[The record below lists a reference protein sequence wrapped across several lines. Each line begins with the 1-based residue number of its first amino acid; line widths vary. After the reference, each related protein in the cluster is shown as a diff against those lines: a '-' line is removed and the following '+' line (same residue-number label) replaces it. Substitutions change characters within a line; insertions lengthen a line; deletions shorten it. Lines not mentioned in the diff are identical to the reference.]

1 MGFGVG
7 SKQNTNQGVSMS
19 ERNSN
24 SCPLEKEGGSEQPY
38 ENTRKNGLFNF
49 LRRLHTHSHNH
60 SCTHSQA
67 HSHEHSHGH
76 SHTHGTVDPSILAT
90 NKGLWAVKW
99 SFIGLMITA
108 VLQIFIVFISGSV
121 SLLAD
126 TIHNFGD
133 ASTAIPLAIAFSLA
147 RRKPSKRFSYGYGR
161 VEDLAGIIVVL
172 LILFSAAIAG
182 YESVN
187 RFLNP
192 QPVEHLQAVV
202 IAAIIGCIGNEV
214 VAQFRMKVGKEIGSA
229 ALIADGYHARIDGI
243 TSLAVLIGAIGIWLG
258 YPIIDP
264 LIGMLI
270 TISILKIVLDS
281 SKLVFTRLLDG
292 VEPEI
297 IDKVKNITENVDGVC
312 EVTDLRV
319 RWIGHRLHAEINASV
334 SPSLSVGEGHEIANA
349 IREKLLENFSYLS
362 GTTIHVDP
370 LTASGECCHY
380 GSKNPEILHGKQKQV
395 LNACSQ

>member
-1 MGFGVG
+1 MPGKNF
-7 SKQNTNQGVSMS
+7 N
-19 ERNSN
+19 
-24 SCPLEKEGGSEQPY
+24 CHPPEKESDSEQPY
-38 ENTRKNGLFNF
+38 GDTRKNGFF
-49 LRRLHTHSHNH
+49 SFFRRFHVHSHDH
-60 SCTHSQA
+60 SCTHSQVRF
-67 HSHEHSHGH
+67 HKHSHGH

-108 VLQIFIVFISGSV
+108 ILQIFIVSISGSV
-121 SLLAD
+121 ALLAD

-161 VEDLAGIIVVL
+161 VEDLAGIIIVF
-172 LILFSAAIAG
+172 LILFSAAVAG

-202 IAAIIGCIGNEV
+202 IAAIIGCVGNEV

-229 ALIADGYHARIDGI
+229 ALIADGYHARIDGF
-243 TSLAVLIGAIGIWLG
+243 TSLAVLVGAIGIWLG

-270 TISILKIVLDS
+270 TISILKIVVDS

-292 VEPEI
+292 VEPEV
-297 IDKVKNITENVDGVC
+297 IDNVKNITESVEGVC

-334 SPSLSVGEGHEIANA
+334 SPSLSVEEGHEIANA

-380 GSKNPEILHGKQKQV
+380 GSDNSEILHGKQKQV
-395 LNACSQ
+395 QMPVPNKVL

>member
-1 MGFGVG
+1 
-7 SKQNTNQGVSMS
+7 MS
-19 ERNSN
+19 EKHSN
-24 SCPLEKEGGSEQPY
+24 SHPQEKEGSSEQLH
-38 ENTRKNGLFNF
+38 ENIRKNRLFTF
-49 LRRLHTHSHNH
+49 LSRFHAHSHDHSYTHSHV
-60 SCTHSQA
+60 
-67 HSHEHSHGH
+67 H

-108 VLQIFIVFISGSV
+108 VLQIFIVSISGSV
-121 SLLAD
+121 ALLAD

-161 VEDLAGIIVVL
+161 VEDLAGIIIVL
-172 LILFSAAIAG
+172 LILFSAAVAG

-202 IAAIIGCIGNEV
+202 AAAIIGCIGNEV
-214 VAQFRMKVGKEIGSA
+214 VAQFRMKIGKEIGSA
-229 ALIADGYHARIDGI
+229 ALIADGYHARVDGF

-264 LIGMLI
+264 VIGMLI
-270 TISILKIVLDS
+270 TISILKIVFDS

-292 VEPEI
+292 VEPEV
-297 IDKVKNITENVDGVC
+297 IDKVKNITESVEGVC

-334 SPSLSVGEGHEIANA
+334 APSLSVGEGHEIANA

-370 LTASGECCHY
+370 LTASGECCHCE
-380 GSKNPEILHGKQKQV
+380 PENREVLHGIQKHV
-395 LNACSQ
+395 LKAYSQ

>member
-1 MGFGVG
+1 
-7 SKQNTNQGVSMS
+7 MS
-19 ERNSN
+19 EKHSN
-24 SCPLEKEGGSEQPY
+24 SHPHEKEGCSEQPH
-38 ENTRKNGLFNF
+38 ENVRKKGFFNF
-49 LRRLHTHSHNH
+49 LPRFHVHSHEQ
-60 SCTHSQA
+60 SCTHQQP
-67 HSHEHSHGH
+67 HSHEH

-90 NKGLWAVKW
+90 SKGLWAVKW

-108 VLQIFIVFISGSV
+108 VLQIFIVYMSGSV
-121 SLLAD
+121 ALLAD

-147 RRKPSKRFSYGYGR
+147 RRIPSKRFSYGYGR
-161 VEDLAGIIVVL
+161 VEDLAGVIIVF
-172 LILFSAAIAG
+172 LILFSAAVAG

-187 RFLNP
+187 RFFNP
-192 QPVEHLQAVV
+192 QPIDHLQAVV
-202 IAAIIGCIGNEV
+202 AAGIIGCVGNEL

-229 ALIADGYHARIDGI
+229 ALIADGYHARVDGF
-243 TSLAVLIGAIGIWLG
+243 TSLAVLVGAAGVWLG

-270 TISILKIVLDS
+270 TITILKIVFDT

-297 IDKVKNITENVDGVC
+297 IDKVKNIAESVEGVC

-319 RWIGHRLHAEINASV
+319 RWIGHSLHAEINASV
-334 SPSLSVGEGHEIANA
+334 APSLSVEEGHEIANA

-370 LTASGECCHY
+370 LTASGESCHC
-380 GSKNPEILHGKQKQV
+380 GHKNSEKIHGKQKNV
-395 LNACSQ
+395 LIAYPQ